1 MGMIR
6 RAAAAAAVL
15 GVATA
20 LAGCGGDQIAEEVV
34 ERQVEGAL
42 GTAGG
47 DVEIDIDEEGES
59 GSITVEGE
67 DGDATFSFG
76 GSDLPEGFPAELV
89 PDGATI
95 ETSSTIASGDGA
107 MDMVSFITDRA
118 TEELFDHYVDLLPSL
133 GYTLEQQIEN
143 TINDVT
149 SFTVAGSGEGVT
161 ITITG
166 TPNQESGGTSASVL
180 LMREGSQ

>member
-1 MGMIR
+1 MGRNLMR
-6 RAAAAAAVL
+6 RAGAAVVAL
-15 GVATA
+15 GIVAA
-20 LAGCGGDQIAEEVV
+20 LAGCGEQIAEEVV

-47 DVEIDIDEEGES
+47 DVEIDIDEDGES
-59 GSITVEGE
+59 GTITMEGE

-76 GSDLPEGFPAELV
+76 GSDLPEGFPAELI
-89 PDGATI
+89 PAGATI

-107 MDMVSFITDRA
+107 MDMVSFVTDRA
-118 TEELFDHYVDLLPSL
+118 TDELFDHYVDLVPSL
-133 GYTLEQQIEN
+133 GYTLEQQMEN

-149 SFTVAGSGEGVT
+149 SFGVT
-161 ITITG
+161 GSADGVTVTISG
-166 TPNQESGGTSASVL
+166 TPQDGGTSVSVL

>member
-1 MGMIR
+1 MGMISR
-6 RAAAAAAVL
+6 AASAAAAAGIAL
-15 GVATA
+15 A
-20 LAGCGGDQIAEEVV
+20 LAGCGEQIAEEVV

-118 TEELFDHYVDLLPSL
+118 TDELFDHYVDLLPSL
-133 GYTLEQQIEN
+133 GYTVDQQIEN